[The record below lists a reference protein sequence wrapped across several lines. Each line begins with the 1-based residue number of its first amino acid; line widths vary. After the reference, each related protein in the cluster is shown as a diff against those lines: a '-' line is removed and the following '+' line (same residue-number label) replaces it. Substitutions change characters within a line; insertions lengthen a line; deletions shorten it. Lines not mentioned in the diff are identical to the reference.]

1 MSKDKEVV
9 INVSSTFG
17 AVKHQPLVKLSIDKH
32 EVLMPAAKA
41 QEIGMK
47 MIHGAEAAMMDSF
60 FFQYLRNQLDVP
72 EERVAFII
80 RDYRQ
85 FREEHRFEM
94 RYLIDEQGEPKPE
107 V

>member
-1 MSKDKEVV
+1 MSGKEVHITV
-9 INVSSTFG
+9 TSIFG
-17 AVKHQPLVKLSIDKH
+17 ARTRQPLVELNIDGH
-32 EVLMPAAKA
+32 PILLPPAKA

-47 MIHGAEAAMMDSF
+47 MIHGAEAACMD
-60 FFQYLRNQLDVP
+60 
-72 EERVAFII
+72 AFMYQFMKNAVGASDEKAAILI

-94 RYLIDEQGEPKPE
+94 RYLVDEQGEPKPE